1 MPPTNSLIRISDGTM
16 CSAWGGAFFNGQ
28 YYYNL
33 LSHYED
39 ARHFRYATQ
48 KDDRDLEDG
57 KIKYKSGS
65 DALASMGENRR
76 GIIFRGDEQHDI
88 FGL

>member
-1 MPPTNSLIRISDGTM
+1 MPPTDSLIRISDGTM
-16 CSAWGGAFFNGQ
+16 CSAWGGAYFNGH

-39 ARHFRYATQ
+39 SRHFRHATQ

-57 KIKYKSGS
+57 KIKYQSGS
-65 DALASMGENRR
+65 DALASMGENRN
-76 GIIFRGDEQHDI
+76 GILFRDKEQPDR
-88 FGL
+88 FAL